1 MKYDSFLA
9 FVNGNEYLVGLSSNL
24 IAKDFDMN
32 IQNII
37 K

>member
-1 MKYDSFLA
+1 MKYDSFLT
-9 FVNGNEYLVGLSSNL
+9 FVNGNVCLVVLISNL